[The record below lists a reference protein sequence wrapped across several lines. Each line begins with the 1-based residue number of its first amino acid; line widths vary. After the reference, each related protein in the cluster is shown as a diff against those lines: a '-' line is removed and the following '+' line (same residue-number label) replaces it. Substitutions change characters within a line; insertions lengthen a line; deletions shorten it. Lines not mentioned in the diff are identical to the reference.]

1 VTQFGRLLDRS
12 SFVEIQGMS
21 ELDQIKA
28 GIAALEAQRAVL
40 GHAVVEMAVA
50 AMRGKLQALSSPIAA
65 VANTQAAA
73 PQLRQVTVL
82 FVDAVGST
90 AMGARLD
97 PEDIQIVMDGALA
110 RFTRVVEQFK
120 GRVLQYAGDSLLAAF
135 GAVDSHEDDPESAV
149 RAGLAILAEANQHA
163 QAVHQQH
170 GIDGFNV
177 RVGINTGPVL
187 LGGGVDAEGSIRGSA
202 VNIAARMEQTA
213 PPGGLRIS
221 RDTYRHVRGL
231 FKVSE
236 EAPLFVKGSP
246 QALQTY
252 LVLSTL
258 PRAFRVR
265 SRGVEGV
272 DTRMVAR
279 EAELEQLQE
288 MFWGLAERN
297 ALVSVLVVAEAGIG
311 KSRLLYEFE
320 AWVEAQD
327 KALVVLRGRADPRAQ
342 HRPYGMLR
350 DMLTWHLQ
358 ISEDDGAE
366 AARLKL
372 VEFARALF
380 GEDAG
385 GAEVGEVHA
394 HLLGQLIGLN
404 FSTSVHLRG
413 ILEDARQIRNRAFHA
428 AAQILRALWERK
440 RAWVLLLSDD
450 LQWADDG
457 SLDFINYLLQV
468 NRDVPSLMLC
478 MTRPSLFERRA
489 DWIAIEAVH
498 HRIDLQALD
507 KRGSRELVNV
517 LLQRLDQVP
526 VALRELIIG
535 GAEGNPF
542 YMEELVRMLIDD
554 GAIQVLGERWKLI
567 PDKLLAAHVPPTL
580 TGVLQA
586 RLDSLP
592 VPERLALQQA
602 SVIGFV
608 FWDQALAALD
618 GNSLLPLEAQIQHGL
633 VVPRAHAAF
642 EGQREYAFKHQILH
656 QVTYDSML
664 RSHRR
669 VYHAKAAAWLTQLG
683 AQRAAETLGPAA
695 DHFERAGDLVNALAY
710 FVLAA
715 EDAAARFANQAMLGF
730 VARALPLL
738 SDDDGLAK
746 WRLLA
751 LRERYLLNQGDRA
764 GQSADLMVL
773 EQLAEQLD
781 DDLKRMDVSLRRANA
796 LRAVGDFA
804 AAALADRQGLA
815 LAAKLPESRKTVAL
829 HNSLATSLTGQG
841 DYVQAKEVS
850 ERGLLLARQ
859 MADFWGESRLINAL
873 GLIAMEQGDLPTA
886 AAYFERGLVMVRESC
901 DRGAEGLR
909 LSNLGS
915 VYSRLGEYA
924 KARQSLDQG
933 LSIARAVGQRA
944 TEALVLLNIA
954 SVAHLQCD
962 DTTALAYASMAFD
975 AASVSGQADLAAY
988 ARLVAGHAELG
999 LDRFEAARLAYADSR
1014 KQLQGLKMRPQQVLD
1029 PVSGLARVALALDQR
1044 AEALVHVEE
1053 ILAHVA
1059 AGGSF
1064 DGAEEPL
1071 LLPLTCYQVL
1081 LAFDDERALQVL
1093 AAAHAELQV
1102 QAARIG
1108 DHQARQGFLENVPH
1122 NRAIAQAWRE
1132 HQSHSLGRRAPDA

>member
-1 VTQFGRLLDRS
+1 
-12 SFVEIQGMS
+12 MS

-40 GHAVVEMAVA
+40 GDAVVEMAIA
-50 AMRGKLQALSSPIAA
+50 AMRGKLLALSPSTGAA
-65 VANTQAAA
+65 TGSEPVA
-73 PQLRQVTVL
+73 PQLKQVTVV

-97 PEDIQIVMDGALA
+97 PEDIQLVMDGALA
-110 RFTRVVEQFK
+110 RFTKVVEQFK

-135 GAVDSHEDDPESAV
+135 GAVDSHEDDAESAV
-149 RAGLAILAEANQHA
+149 RAGLAILAQANQHA
-163 QAVHQQH
+163 QALQQQH
-170 GIDGFNV
+170 GIAGFNV

-221 RDTYRHVRGL
+221 HDTYRHVRGL

-236 EAPLFVKGSP
+236 EAPLQIKGSSE
-246 QALQTY
+246 ALQTY
-252 LVLSTL
+252 LVLAAL
-258 PRAFRVR
+258 PRAFKGRL
-265 SRGVEGV
+265 RGIEGV

-288 MFWGLAERN
+288 VFRGLSERD
-297 ALVSVLVVAEAGIG
+297 ALVSVLVVAEAGLG

-320 AWVEAQD
+320 TWVEAQD
-327 KALVVLRGRADPRAQ
+327 RPVFLLRGRADPRAQ
-342 HRPYGMLR
+342 DRPYGMLR

-358 ISEDDGAE
+358 ISEDDDAE
-366 AARLKL
+366 VARLKIA
-372 VEFARALF
+372 EFAKLLF
-380 GEDAG
+380 ADDAG
-385 GAEVGEVHA
+385 GAAAGEVHA
-394 HLLGQLIGLN
+394 HLLGHLIGLD
-404 FSTSVHLRG
+404 FSSSPHLRG
-413 ILEDARQIRNRAFHA
+413 ILEDPRQIRNRAFHA
-428 AAQILRALWERK
+428 AAQMLRALWERK
-440 RAWVLLLSDD
+440 RVWVLLLLDD

-468 NRDVPSLMLC
+468 NRDVASLMLC
-478 MTRPSLFERRA
+478 MTRPTLFERRA
-489 DWIAIEAVH
+489 DWIAVEAAYQ
-498 HRIDLQALD
+498 RIDLQPLD

-517 LLQRLDQVP
+517 LLQRLEQVP
-526 VALRELIIG
+526 AALRELITG

-554 GAIQVLGERWKLI
+554 GAIQISGERWHLE

-586 RLDSLP
+586 RLDSLSA
-592 VPERLALQQA
+592 PERLALQQA

-618 GNSLLPLEAQIQHGL
+618 SNSLLPLEAQVQHGL
-633 VVPRAHAAF
+633 VVARAHAAF
-642 EGQREYAFKHQILH
+642 EGHREYAFKHQILH

-664 RSHRR
+664 RRHRR
-669 VYHAKAAAWLTQLG
+669 EYHAKAAAWLTNLS

-730 VARALPLL
+730 VARALPLVLDGDAL
-738 SDDDGLAK
+738 SK
-746 WRLLA
+746 WRLLG
-751 LRERYLLNQGDRA
+751 LRERYWFNQGDRA
-764 GQSADLMVL
+764 AQAVDLLAL
-773 EQLAEQLD
+773 EELAEQLD

-804 AAALADRQGLA
+804 AAAQADQQGLL
-815 LAAKLPESRKTVAL
+815 LAAKMPSNRKTVAL

-850 ERGLLLARQ
+850 EKGLLMARQ
-859 MADFWGESRLINAL
+859 LADFGGESRLINAL
-873 GLIAMEQGDLPTA
+873 GLIAMERGDLPA
-886 AAYFERGLVMVRESC
+886 AAEYFERGLVMVRESC
-901 DRGAEGLR
+901 DRAAEGLR

-924 KARQSLDQG
+924 KARQSLEQG
-933 LSIARAVGQRA
+933 LTIARAVGQRA

-954 SVAHLQCD
+954 SVAHLQSD
-962 DTTALAYASMAFD
+962 DTCALTYASMAFD
-975 AASVSGQADLAAY
+975 AAIASGQADLAAY

-999 LDRFEAARLAYADSR
+999 LDRLDAARQAYSDSR
-1014 KQLQGLKMRPQQVLD
+1014 NQLQRLKMRPQQVLD
-1029 PVSGLARVALALDQR
+1029 PVSGLARVALALGLR
-1044 AEALVHVEE
+1044 AEALTHAEE
-1053 ILAHVA
+1053 ILVHVA

-1081 LAFDDERALQVL
+1081 MAFDDERAVQVL
-1093 AAAHAELQV
+1093 AEAHAELQT
-1102 QAARIG
+1102 QASRIA
-1108 DHQARQGFLENVPH
+1108 DSRARQGFLENVPH
-1122 NRAIAQAWRE
+1122 NRAIVQAWGR
-1132 HQSHSLGRRAPDA
+1132 HQARPPCRSTQTGAKSDL